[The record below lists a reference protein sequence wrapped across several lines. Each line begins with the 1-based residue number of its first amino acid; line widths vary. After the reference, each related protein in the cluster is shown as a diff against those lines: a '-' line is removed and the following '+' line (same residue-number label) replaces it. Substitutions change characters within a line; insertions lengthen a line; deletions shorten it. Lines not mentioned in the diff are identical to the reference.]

1 MEKLY
6 KVDKISAEEIV
17 KDFREEE
24 KREEASKWIN
34 VGVVD
39 KDTPREEVTN
49 LLREAVIKARE
60 LANKKGE

>member
-39 KDTPREEVTN
+39 KDTPREEVTS
-49 LLREAVIKARE
+49 LLREAVVKARE